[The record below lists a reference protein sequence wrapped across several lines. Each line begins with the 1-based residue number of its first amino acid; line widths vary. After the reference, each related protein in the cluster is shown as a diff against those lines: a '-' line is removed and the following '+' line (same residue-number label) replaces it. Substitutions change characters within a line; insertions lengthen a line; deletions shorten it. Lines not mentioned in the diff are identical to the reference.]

1 MAFIL
6 SSWFTF
12 SLLQLRVDDILIRGI
27 KWSKLLDPDK
37 KGQWWLSGDVSSIA
51 DNIEDVALKIDKGV
65 SEAQKLLQL
74 AAAQRMNTDSRRAI
88 FCVIMTAEDYEDAF
102 VKLLSLDLPG
112 KQVSIIT

>member
-1 MAFIL
+1 M
-6 SSWFTF
+6 
-12 SLLQLRVDDILIRGI
+12 SLLQLRVDDIVIKGI

-37 KGQWWLSGDVSSIA
+37 KGQWWLSGDVASTT
-51 DNIEDVALKIDKGV
+51 DDIEDVAAKIDRGV

-74 AAAQRMNTDSRRAI
+74 AAAQRMNTDARRAI

-112 KQVSIIT
+112 KQVTIIA